1 MKRFL
6 AGLLILALF
15 LTGCGIGA
23 KQSNTISQNTISNS
37 SSKAN
42 ESDFMWKWSFK
53 NNHKTLENLQIFK
66 SLDGGNSW
74 TQINLPIDILSKDV
88 YSNVYVENVVPYF
101 LDSDNVWI
109 SWINNNDESLYIL
122 KTTDGG
128 KTWNKLSYKLPQL
141 SQSISKIQFVTPNTG
156 WLLAVSDGAA
166 EQQIKYLFKT
176 NDGGK
181 TWEKINVTS
190 SDSYSGLPLVGTS
203 TDMIF
208 YGADNGWIGVS
219 NPISA
224 DVILYKT
231 GDGGNT
237 WSKVSV
243 PTPQSFEKY
252 CIISAS
258 VPIFKDDKNGTLNI
272 DFYRTNDGKSENH
285 TVTYVTNDGGNS
297 WSTNVY
303 AYDENKHIFVKLN
316 TKSEIKKFDLTN
328 YVIMKD
334 YKITSVADVKS
345 VSLSYDNKFI
355 YVNFNLPEDTDSIII
370 QVNDGKFIKFGDRY
384 GGATNGSWSPNHDE
398 LAFTS
403 GTIGKGG
410 VYLYDAENNVY
421 KNFHVPY
428 FNIAKIFW
436 NSDGDRIAFIG
447 EKNSNFEL
455 CIIDLKNGKYSV
467 VNKLNSEDIK
477 SFSERSIIW
486 K

>member
-6 AGLLILALF
+6 VYLLILALF
-15 LTGCGIGA
+15 LTGCGIAA

-37 SSKAN
+37 SLKTN
-42 ESDFMWKWSFK
+42 VSDIRWKWSFK
-53 NNHKTLENLQIFK
+53 NDQNTLENLQIFK

-88 YSNVYVENVVPYF
+88 YSNIYVENVVPYF
-101 LDSDNVWI
+101 LDPDNVWI

-166 EQQIKYLFKT
+166 EQQIKYLFRT

-258 VPIFKDDKNGTLNI
+258 VPVFKDDKNGTLNI

-285 TVTYVTNDGGNS
+285 TVTYVTNDGGNT

-316 TKSEIKKFDLTN
+316 
-328 YVIMKD
+328 
-334 YKITSVADVKS
+334 
-345 VSLSYDNKFI
+345 
-355 YVNFNLPEDTDSIII
+355 
-370 QVNDGKFIKFGDRY
+370 
-384 GGATNGSWSPNHDE
+384 
-398 LAFTS
+398 
-403 GTIGKGG
+403 
-410 VYLYDAENNVY
+410 
-421 KNFHVPY
+421 
-428 FNIAKIFW
+428 
-436 NSDGDRIAFIG
+436 
-447 EKNSNFEL
+447 
-455 CIIDLKNGKYSV
+455 
-467 VNKLNSEDIK
+467 
-477 SFSERSIIW
+477 
-486 K
+486 

>member
-53 NNHKTLENLQIFK
+53 NDQNTLENLQIFK

-109 SWINNNDESLYIL
+109 SWINNNNTALYIL

-128 KTWNKLSYKLPQL
+128 KTWSKLSYKLPQFT
-141 SQSISKIQFVTPNTG
+141 QSISKIQFVTPNTG
-156 WLLAVSDGAA
+156 WLLAVSDGVA
-166 EQQIKYLFKT
+166 EQQIKYLFRT

-208 YGADNGWIGVS
+208 YGVDNGWVGVS

-231 GDGGNT
+231 MDGGNT

-243 PTPQSFEKY
+243 PTPQGYEKY
-252 CIISAS
+252 CIVSAS
-258 VPIFKDDKNGTLNI
+258 VPVFKDDKNGTLNI
-272 DFYRTNDGKSENH
+272 DFYRISNGKSENH

-316 TKSEIKKFDLTN
+316 
-328 YVIMKD
+328 
-334 YKITSVADVKS
+334 
-345 VSLSYDNKFI
+345 
-355 YVNFNLPEDTDSIII
+355 
-370 QVNDGKFIKFGDRY
+370 
-384 GGATNGSWSPNHDE
+384 
-398 LAFTS
+398 
-403 GTIGKGG
+403 
-410 VYLYDAENNVY
+410 
-421 KNFHVPY
+421 
-428 FNIAKIFW
+428 
-436 NSDGDRIAFIG
+436 
-447 EKNSNFEL
+447 
-455 CIIDLKNGKYSV
+455 
-467 VNKLNSEDIK
+467 
-477 SFSERSIIW
+477 
-486 K
+486 